1 MNTLAGAAL
10 ALVLVGC
17 RTEQTLV
24 APDPHLERM
33 IDQPKAMP
41 YGEAPLLPEGMT
53 MQQPPD
59 GTLPVDAQASSE
71 VTTGMTNGEYATRV
85 PVPVDRALLETGR
98 VRFETVCAACHGILG
113 DGKSVVAAHMAL
125 RKPPSLLVPPASTDA
140 VGEQF
145 HTVVHGYGLM
155 PSYRVQ
161 LSDREAWAVVAY
173 LQALRLA
180 QRARVSDL
188 PPPVR
193 ERLAQEAP

>member
-1 MNTLAGAAL
+1 MNALAAAAL
-10 ALVLVGC
+10 ALLLAGC

-24 APDPHLERM
+24 EPDPHLERM

-59 GTLPVDAQASSE
+59 GTLPVDALAASE
-71 VTTGMTNGEYATRV
+71 VTTGMANGEYATRV
-85 PVPVDRALLETGR
+85 PIPVDRALLETGR
-98 VRFETVCAACHGILG
+98 ARFETVCAACHGMLG
-113 DGKSVVAAHMAL
+113 DGMSVVAMHMAL

-145 HTVVHGYGLM
+145 HTLVHGYGLM
-155 PSYRVQ
+155 PSYRAA

-180 QRARVSDL
+180 RRARVSDL
-188 PPPVR
+188 PPDVR
-193 ERLAQEAP
+193 ERLAEEAP